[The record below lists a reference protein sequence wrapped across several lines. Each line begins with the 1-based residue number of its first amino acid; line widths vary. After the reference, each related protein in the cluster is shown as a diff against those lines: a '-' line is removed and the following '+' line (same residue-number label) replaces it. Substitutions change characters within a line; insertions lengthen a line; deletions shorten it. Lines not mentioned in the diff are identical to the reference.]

1 MLKHW
6 IWLTQRPG
14 IGTHGRA
21 ALLRLFGTAERI
33 YAMGEREYRDTTGF
47 EMRWLESLLDKST
60 DEAERVLIA
69 CDDLGIQLLTYADT
83 RYPERLRNIPDP
95 PAVLYY
101 KGTFPDFD
109 HEAAIAV
116 VGSRRC
122 SAYGLMYAK
131 RFGRQIANCGGLVVS
146 GGARGIDTMAT
157 YGAMDA
163 SAPVVAVMGCGLDIN
178 YPRENKGL
186 FEDMARRGCL
196 ISEYPP
202 GTPPNGRHFPV
213 RNRIISGLCAAVLI
227 VEAPIR
233 SGALIT
239 AERALDQGREVFV
252 LPGSVN
258 DPHCA
263 GSNRLLRDGGAQ
275 LVLDPMDIV
284 HALAGLL
291 RQKPDGEHIREI
303 YLRESGGQEPS
314 EVKERSEVKKPPA
327 SRQQDPWEELRLR
340 RQKQEKEPPRAP
352 EKPRREKNEPYTPT
366 MEEILARPKPTLRD
380 ISGDELL
387 VAQVMQQGAKNPDDI
402 IRMSGLPPSRALSA
416 LTMLEMDGL
425 VKGSPT
431 EVWLVDP

>member
-14 IGTHGRA
+14 IGTRGRA

-33 YAMGEREYRDTTGF
+33 YAMKEREYRDTAGF
-47 EMRWLESLLDKST
+47 ELRWLEPLLDKST

-69 CDDLGIQLLTYADT
+69 CDDLGIQLLTYADA

-109 HEAAIAV
+109 REAAIAV

-163 SAPVVAVMGCGLDIN
+163 SAPVVAVMGCGLDIS

-186 FEDMARRGCL
+186 FEDVARRGCL

-213 RNRIISGLCAAVLI
+213 RNRIISGLCLGVLV
-227 VEAPIR
+227 VEAPED

-239 AERALDQGREVFV
+239 ANQALEQGRDVYAI
-252 LPGSVN
+252 PGNIGVK
-258 DPHCA
+258 HCE
-263 GSNRLLRDGGAQ
+263 GSNRLLREGAILVENGWDVVREYTYMFPDKLSDGRTREALEQGARSCG
-275 LVLDPMDIV
+275 VAAPIFV
-284 HALAGLL
+284 PAST
-291 RQKPDGEHIREI
+291 E
-303 YLRESGGQEPS
+303 
-314 EVKERSEVKKPPA
+314 KEAACPPA
-327 SRQQDPWEELRLR
+327 A
-340 RQKQEKEPPRAP
+340 AP
-352 EKPRREKNEPYTPT
+352 QGLSADEQT
-366 MEEILARPKPTLRD
+366 IL
-380 ISGDELL
+380 ELL
-387 VAQVMQQGAKNPDDI
+387 TAEPVLADTLVA
-402 IRMSGLPPSRALSA
+402 RSGLPAQRVLAA
-416 LTMLEMDGL
+416 LTMLQIKQLALKLAGNMYQR
-425 VKGSPT
+425 KF
-431 EVWLVDP
+431 